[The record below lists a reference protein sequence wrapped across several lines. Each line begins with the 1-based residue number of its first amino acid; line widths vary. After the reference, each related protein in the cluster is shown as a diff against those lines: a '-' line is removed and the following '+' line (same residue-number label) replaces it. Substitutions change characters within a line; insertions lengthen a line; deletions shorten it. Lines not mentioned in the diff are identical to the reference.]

1 MAIMRVPE
9 KKAGGLVQ
17 YRGGNTTVVPGA
29 GVNARV
35 ADYSVRD
42 AGSADLANLG
52 AAVTKAGLAAQSVYM
67 DISKTQAQDAFNKY
81 QQEALQKK
89 AELDALRGE
98 NALTD
103 SGIRGKLETW
113 QREAR
118 ARFSDGLGDAAQRLF
133 SLAADNQDAQL
144 NAWGIQKEAKEFN
157 SWQDSVDEGTILT
170 AKQAAL
176 ADPSKI
182 AESAGTIKAMY
193 ENMGRR
199 NGWDASFTEG
209 KFRAAEQE
217 LWNDITTRQVTA
229 LVNHGLISEARA
241 VLAGVPRG
249 KASLPENVAAMAIN
263 EAQIQGVDPA
273 LVQAV
278 IAQESGGRADA
289 VSEKGARGLMQLMPE
304 TAKELGVNPDV
315 PEQNIRG
322 GVKYLSQMLQRYGGN
337 VEHALMAYNWGP
349 GNVDAWLQTGKGKN
363 GKGVPA
369 ETMDY
374 VSGVVSKLKNGDVSS
389 VLEPATVLSLTRL
402 IDSAETRMKSEQ
414 EQDLVAQTSANFS
427 DILQGYEGLSVEEQ
441 KGKAVELVG
450 SIEDPKMREAVQAQL
465 FADIENRELV
475 RKADIA
481 EGLRTIQ
488 DFIDKNPDVTPSE
501 LARTVNSWSIPEESK
516 EMWRKQMDKAVESEE
531 NKMRSSAAL
540 QLFRSE
546 FDRNPG
552 MTATER
558 KALCV
563 DLGMNA
569 KDTQAALSY
578 KGLES
583 EYNQS
588 RVYSLIDSKFGKN
601 NKLDHAAIYTA
612 LLQDPDIRSGK
623 SLTDAQ
629 LKEKLWTLTQE
640 GYFAGEKR
648 GIFFKS
654 YPEGALFEGVNE
666 GKAGAFRA
674 TPPEGMETVIAK
686 DLERSMPGFTGLKK
700 EARDLLVRIEYT
712 SKYLGLTIDCTDDEL
727 RTLGYNES
735 EIMKYRADKENR

>member
-42 AGSADLANLG
+42 AGSGDLANLG

-81 QQEALQKK
+81 QQEAMVKK
-89 AELDALRGE
+89 AELDALKGE

-103 SGIRGKLETW
+103 SGIRGRLETW

-118 ARFSDGLGDAAQRLF
+118 ARFSDGLGDAAKRLF
-133 SLAADNQDAQL
+133 GIAADNQDAQL

-157 SWQDSVDEGTILT
+157 SWQDSVDEGTIIT

-176 ADPSKI
+176 ADPTKI
-182 AESAGTIKAMY
+182 AESAGIIRAKY
-193 ENMGRR
+193 EDMGRR
-199 NGWDASFTEG
+199 NGWDSAFTEG
-209 KFRAAEQE
+209 KFREAERALWKDVITQE
-217 LWNDITTRQVTA
+217 VT
-229 LVNHGLISEARA
+229 GLINQGRLDEASA
-241 VLAGVPRG
+241 VLAGVPQG
-249 KASLPENVAAMAIN
+249 SSALPADVAVMASN
-263 EAQIQGVDPA
+263 EARSQGVNPA

-278 IAQESGGRADA
+278 IAQESGGKTDA

-304 TAKELGVNPDV
+304 TAKELGVNPDD
-315 PEQNIRG
+315 PAQNIRG
-322 GVKYLSQMLQRYGGN
+322 GVKYLSQLLQRYGGN
-337 VEHALMAYNWGP
+337 EEYALMAYNWGP
-349 GNVDAWLQTGKGKN
+349 GNVDAWLKTGKGIG
-363 GKGVPA
+363 GKDVPA
-369 ETMDY
+369 ETKKY
-374 VSGVVSKLKNGDVSS
+374 VSS
-389 VLEPATVLSLTRL
+389 VMSKARGGDMSSMLDPTVSLALSRRIEAERTRL
-402 IDSAETRMKSEQ
+402 NNQKEQ
-414 EQDLVAQTSANFS
+414 ALVAQTSEEFS
-427 DILQGYEGLSVEEQ
+427 NILQSYEGLSEDEQ
-441 KGKAVELVG
+441 KGKAVELTA
-450 SIEDPKMREAVQAQL
+450 SIKDPKMRKAVQTQL
-465 FADIENRELV
+465 FADIENRELI
-475 RKADIA
+475 KKSDIA

-488 DFIDKNPDVTPSE
+488 DFIDQNPDVSPSV
-501 LARTVNSWSIPEESK
+501 LASTINSWSIPEESK
-516 EMWRKQMDKAVESEE
+516 DIWRKQAEKTVESDE

-540 QLFRSE
+540 QIFRSE
-546 FDRNPG
+546 YDRNPG
-552 MTATER
+552 MTASER

-588 RVYSLIDSKFGKN
+588 RIYSLIDTKFGKN

-640 GYFAGEKR
+640 GYFAGEKS
-648 GIFFKS
+648 GFFFKS